1 MKKLAILLTAILSMS
16 VTPAPLMKP
25 LAWEQPNKPGRQK
38 WSEHTFQNIYRN
50 FDKLDKAIDMQ
61 YFCPEYNR
69 IDRDKRI
76 NAWGQLIAAIAWY
89 ESGWNPRARA
99 VQPSF
104 GLDRI
109 TGETV
114 VAEGLFQL
122 GYMDSLW
129 RDYCDF
135 DWYGDRVLNDDD
147 LNRTMINPR
156 SQIRCTVGILADQV
170 ARHGRIVIPHGAYW
184 SVLME
189 GHRNQR
195 IDGIRRMVSRMPGCL
210 GEEG

>member
-1 MKKLAILLTAILSMS
+1 MKKLLLSFVLLMFTGVAP
-16 VTPAPLMKP
+16 VTIMKP

-50 FDKLDKAIDMQ
+50 FDKLDKAIDIQ
-61 YFCPEYNR
+61 YFCPEYNKLN
-69 IDRDKRI
+69 RDQRV

-99 VQPSF
+99 VQASF
-104 GLDRI
+104 GYDRI

-135 DWYGDRVLNDDD
+135 DWNGDRALNEDD

-156 SQIRCTVGILADQV
+156 SQIRCTVGILADQI
-170 ARHGRIVIPHGAYW
+170 ARHGRIVIPSGAYW

-195 IDGIRRMVSRMPGCL
+195 IDGIRRMVMRLPVCL
-210 GEEG
+210 GEED

>member
-1 MKKLAILLTAILSMS
+1 MRKLLLAIVTLMCTA
-16 VTPAPLMKP
+16 VAPAPIMKP
-25 LAWEQPNKPGRQK
+25 LAWEQPGKPGRQK

-50 FDKLDKAIDMQ
+50 FDKLDKAIDIQ
-61 YFCPEYNR
+61 YFCPHYNYLN
-69 IDRDKRI
+69 RDQRV
-76 NAWGQLIAAIAWY
+76 NAWAQLVAAIAWY

-99 VQPSF
+99 VQPTF
-104 GLDRI
+104 GYDKI

-129 RDYCDF
+129 RDYCEF
-135 DWYGDRVLNDDD
+135 DWNGDRALNDDD

-156 SQIRCTVGILADQV
+156 AQIKCTVGILADQV
-170 ARHGRIVIPHGAYW
+170 SRRGRIVINEGAYW
-184 SVLME
+184 SVLMD

-195 IDGIRRMVSRMPGCL
+195 IDGIRRMVMRLPMCL
-210 GEEG
+210 DEE